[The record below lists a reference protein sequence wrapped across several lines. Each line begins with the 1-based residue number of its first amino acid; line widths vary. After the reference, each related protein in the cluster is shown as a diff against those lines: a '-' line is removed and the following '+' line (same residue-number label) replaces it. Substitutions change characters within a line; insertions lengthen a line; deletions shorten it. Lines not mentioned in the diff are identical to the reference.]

1 MWWSCQNGLCNKMKQ
16 NNLINTYSYYFV
28 LGILLIGIGI
38 STFFGVHPDWAR
50 SAGFGLL
57 TAGLSFF
64 FIELTSRGLLI
75 KKSVAFTGLA
85 IVFKY
90 AILGMILYFVVT
102 SSAVHKGAFLVGF
115 SSFIPGAIVWIWS
128 LRNAQDES
136 RN

>member
-1 MWWSCQNGLCNKMKQ
+1 MKQ
-16 NNLINTYSYYFV
+16 NNLTNTYSYYLV
-28 LGILLIGIGI
+28 LGALLAFLGASI
-38 STFFGVHPDWAR
+38 FWGVDKQWAL
-50 SAGFGLL
+50 SASFGLI

-64 FIELTSRGLLI
+64 FIELTTRGLLI

-115 SSFIPGAIVWIWS
+115 SSFIPGAITWIWS
-128 LRNAQDES
+128 LRKARDES
-136 RN
+136 ID